1 MTYPIPHRNRRLRS
15 SAPNRGLQRETR
27 LHPDQLIYPM
37 FLCAG
42 LAQQQ
47 PIPTL
52 PGQFRWSADLLV
64 ERCAENQKLGVHT
77 VNLFG
82 TAAAKSPEGEAALDP
97 DGMVPNAIRA
107 LKRHLPDLNVQ
118 SDLALDPYTTHG
130 HDGLLIRG
138 RVDNDATVDML
149 QKMALVHAEAGVDW
163 VAPSDMMDGRVGA
176 IRHFLDMHGHIH
188 VNILAYTAKYA
199 SCFYGPFRCALETA
213 PLGGEGG
220 LPNKKTYQMDPA
232 NRREALKEGRFDLA
246 EGADALMVK
255 PASHY
260 LDVIMALK
268 HNTDL
273 PIAAYQVSG
282 EYAMMHAAS
291 EKGWLDL
298 DAAMEESLLCIRRAG
313 ADMILTYFAP
323 EMARKLTST
332 ANS

>member
-1 MTYPIPHRNRRLRS
+1 MTHPIPHRNRRLRS
-15 SAPNRGLQRETR
+15 SAPNRGLQREAL

-42 LAQQQ
+42 HGQQQ
-47 PIPTL
+47 PILTL
-52 PGQFRWSADLLV
+52 PGQYRWSADLLV
-64 ERCAENQKLGVHT
+64 ERCAENWEVGIHT

-82 TAAAKSPEGEAALDP
+82 TSAEKSPGGESALNP
-97 DGMVPNAIRA
+97 DGMVPTAIRA
-107 LKRHLPDLNVQ
+107 LKHHLPELNLQ
-118 SDLALDPYTTHG
+118 SDIALDPYTPHG
-130 HDGLLIRG
+130 HDGIIING
-138 RVDNDATVDML
+138 RVDNDATIDML
-149 QKMALVHAEAGVDW
+149 QKMALVHASAGVDW

-199 SCFYGPFRCALETA
+199 SCFYGPFRGALETA
-213 PLGGEGG
+213 PLGGG
-220 LPNKKTYQMDPA
+220 LTDKKTYQMDPA
-232 NRREALKEGRFDLA
+232 NRREALREARFDIA

-268 HNTDL
+268 ENMDL

-282 EYAMMHAAS
+282 EFAMMHAAA

-323 EMARKLTST
+323 EMARKL
-332 ANS
+332 NSPS

>member
-37 FLCAG
+37 FLCSG
-42 LAQQQ
+42 HGQQQ

-64 ERCAENQKLGVHT
+64 ERCAENLALGIHT

-82 TAAAKSPEGEAALDP
+82 TSADKTPEGQAALDP
-97 DGMVPNAIRA
+97 DGTVPNAIRA
-107 LKRHLPDLNVQ
+107 LKHHLPELNVQ
-118 SDLALDPYTTHG
+118 SDIALDPYTTHG
-130 HDGLLIRG
+130 HDGILIRG
-138 RVDNDATVDML
+138 DVDNDATLDIL
-149 QKMALVHAEAGVDW
+149 QKMALVHAEAGVNW
-163 VAPSDMMDGRVGA
+163 VAPSDMMDGRIGA
-176 IRHFLDMHGHIH
+176 IRHFLDMHGHIQ

-199 SCFYGPFRCALETA
+199 SCFYGPFRGALETA
-213 PLGGEGG
+213 PLSGG
-220 LPNKKTYQMDPA
+220 LTDKKTYQMDPA
-232 NRREALKEGRFDLA
+232 NRREALREGRFDLS

-255 PASHY
+255 PAGHY

-268 HNTDL
+268 HSVDL

-282 EYAMMHAAS
+282 EYAMMHAAA
-291 EKGWLDL
+291 EKGWIDL
-298 DAAMEESLLCIRRAG
+298 EAAMEESLLCIRRAG

-323 EMARKLTST
+323 EMARKLNTPS
-332 ANS
+332 

>member
-1 MTYPIPHRNRRLRS
+1 MTYPIPQRNRRLRS
-15 SAPNRGLQRETR
+15 STPNRGLCRESH

-37 FLCAG
+37 FLCDG
-42 LAQQQ
+42 HGQQQ
-47 PIPTL
+47 PILTL
-52 PGQFRWSADLLV
+52 PGQYRWSADLLV
-64 ERCAENQKLGVHT
+64 ERCAENWEVGIHT

-82 TAAAKSPEGEAALDP
+82 TSTEKSPGGESALNP
-97 DGMVPNAIRA
+97 DGMVPTAIRA
-107 LKRHLPDLNVQ
+107 LKHHLPELNVQ
-118 SDLALDPYTTHG
+118 SDIALDPYTTHG
-130 HDGLLIRG
+130 HDGIIING

-199 SCFYGPFRCALETA
+199 SCFYGPFRGALETA
-213 PLGGEGG
+213 PLGGG
-220 LPNKKTYQMDPA
+220 LADKKTYQMDPA
-232 NRREALKEGRFDLA
+232 NRREALREGRFDLA

-255 PASHY
+255 PAGHY

-268 HNTDL
+268 KSVDL
-273 PIAAYQVSG
+273 PVAAYQVSG
-282 EYAMMHAAS
+282 EYAMMHAAA

-323 EMARKLTST
+323 DMARKL
-332 ANS
+332 NSPS